1 MSTATITTPLR
12 RTPRGA
18 TASRPRSVAM
28 TTLFMAICAF
38 YFLLPMWWLIVA
50 SSRTTGQLATDHSL
64 VPSSI
69 GQLFSNVKDV
79 VTYDGGIF
87 VRWLLNS
94 IGYAVIGAA
103 GATVIAA
110 MAGYGL
116 AKYVF
121 PGREAVF
128 HTILAGVLVPV
139 TALAMPLF
147 LMFSQAHAVN
157 SYWSVLI
164 PSLVSPFGVYLS
176 RIYASAAVPD
186 SLLEAAR
193 LDGASEVRTFFT
205 MSARLMS
212 PALVTIF
219 LFSFVGIWNNFF
231 LPLVMLQNQKLYPIT
246 LGLFSWNTQI
256 SRAPFL
262 QTYVIVGSLLSA
274 IPLLIAFLLLQRF
287 WKSGLAEGAVKE

>member
-1 MSTATITTPLR
+1 MSTVTLKRSHVRNREGGVTN
-12 RTPRGA
+12 
-18 TASRPRSVAM
+18 PRSTAL
-28 TTLFMAICAF
+28 TTVFMAICAF
-38 YFLLPMWWLIVA
+38 YFLIPMYWLIVA
-50 SSRTTGQLATDHSL
+50 SSRSTGQLTTDHGL
-64 VPSSI
+64 IPSSL
-69 GQLFSNVKDV
+69 GQLFSNIGHVL
-79 VTYDGGIF
+79 TYQNEIF
-87 VRWLLNS
+87 LRWLANS
-94 IGYAVIGAA
+94 IGYALVGSA

-128 HTILAGVLVPV
+128 NTILAGVLVPV

-157 SYWSVLI
+157 TYWSVLI

-176 RIYASAAVPD
+176 RVYASAAVPD

-193 LDGASEVRTFFT
+193 LDGSGEIRTFFT
-205 MSARLMS
+205 VSTRLMS

-231 LPLVMLQNQKLYPIT
+231 LPLVMLQKQSLYPIT
-246 LGLFSWNTQI
+246 LGLFTWNTQI
-256 SRAPFL
+256 PNNPFL
-262 QTYVIVGSLLSA
+262 QTYVIVGALLST

-287 WKSGLAEGAVKE
+287 WQSGLSEGAVKG